1 MIDSISPDISCFI
14 LSILISLSATKYPWT
29 ERKNYKYKSPLH
41 AELHRKTIHLSEL
54 IKPHITTTPLIYGDN
69 DPPTYFKMESR
80 QITGSFKMRGA
91 LSKVLTL
98 TAEEKRGTI
107 TTASTGNHGRACARA
122 FNIGR
127 VHGTVYLPCNVNK
140 FKLDKLKAI
149 MGEGNVKVV
158 GRDAAEAEAEARG
171 DADKAGGCYISPYN
185 DVTVSAGQGTAGL
198 ELLEQLHG
206 VIPNHLYVPVGGGG
220 LIIGIACAVKAEYP
234 SCRIVGCSPENS
246 PCLEMSVR
254 AGRILSDG
262 EFKNSPTFSS
272 GTAGGID
279 ADSFTFSAA
288 SYLVDDWIQVSEDEI
303 AGGVKFMFEEH
314 KEVVEGAAG
323 CGVTGWRKDWKRKHG
338 EVCVVVCCGG
348 NVDGKEFAE
357 MITRS

>member
-149 MGEGNVKVV
+149 MGETASATRKGLTDGWEGAKDSL
-158 GRDAAEAEAEARG
+158 GAF
-171 DADKAGGCYISPYN
+171 KAQAIHG
-185 DVTVSAGQGTAGL
+185 AGA
-198 ELLEQLHG
+198 
-206 VIPNHLYVPVGGGG
+206 
-220 LIIGIACAVKAEYP
+220 
-234 SCRIVGCSPENS
+234 
-246 PCLEMSVR
+246 
-254 AGRILSDG
+254 
-262 EFKNSPTFSS
+262 
-272 GTAGGID
+272 
-279 ADSFTFSAA
+279 
-288 SYLVDDWIQVSEDEI
+288 
-303 AGGVKFMFEEH
+303 GVKP
-314 KEVVEGAAG
+314 GAMP
-323 CGVTGWRKDWKRKHG
+323 
-338 EVCVVVCCGG
+338 
-348 NVDGKEFAE
+348 AE
-357 MITRS
+357 SS